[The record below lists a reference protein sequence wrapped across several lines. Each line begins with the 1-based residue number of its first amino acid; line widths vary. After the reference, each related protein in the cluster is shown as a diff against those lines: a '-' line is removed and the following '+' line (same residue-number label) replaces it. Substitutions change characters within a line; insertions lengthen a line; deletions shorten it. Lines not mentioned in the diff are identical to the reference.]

1 MSHGYHQQNKIMS
14 YQKIIAS
21 IVNQCIVYSTISFMS
36 ISTVFA
42 IDAKVEQPN
51 ILWIV
56 SEDNS
61 PLLGAYGDSFATT
74 PNIDKLAQQSIVYD
88 NAFANSPVCAPTR
101 FSIITGMHA
110 NAMGTSNMRSRN
122 KIPAFVKAYTHY
134 LRAAG
139 YHVTNND
146 KTDYNYAT
154 VDIPDGTLLS
164 YKEWQA
170 IDSQLW
176 DKGSYSDRQS
186 GQPFFHVYNM
196 FESHESRLH
205 NPLKNRQHRPEDVTL
220 PPYHPDTAEIRSD
233 WALYYDRITRMDSLV
248 GEKLAELDAAGE
260 LENTIVFYY
269 SDHGGALA
277 RSKRFLYDTGTKIPF
292 MVHAP
297 KKYQHLLNHEMS
309 SRTDQLIDIVDLAPT
324 LLYLAGVDKPAHMH
338 GENIFSIAD
347 NNRKQYNYLY
357 RGRMDVRIDL
367 VRALRHEKFKYIRN
381 YMPHRPNGQ
390 HLGYLWKAASVRSWQ
405 QACQQNKCNETQQRF
420 WQARPSEEL
429 YDTSVDPWEV
439 NNLASD
445 AAYSTVL
452 TDMRKALQSK
462 NRQYKDVG
470 FIPEGELAKR
480 TKNQTGYELVR
491 EDNFPIDLI
500 IETAEIASLAKPE
513 NLALLTQRLSHQ
525 EPIVRYWAAMGCTIL
540 KEQAMPAKLMLLQK
554 LRDNS
559 ADVQIVAAEALAYM
573 GNEQQAL
580 EILMKQLTHPSAM
593 VRIHAANALDAI
605 GIKVKPV
612 AKELKTMVAAMQSLK
627 TQGKLPEE
635 NYLLSALSHTISKL

>member
-1 MSHGYHQQNKIMS
+1 
-14 YQKIIAS
+14 
-21 IVNQCIVYSTISFMS
+21 
-36 ISTVFA
+36 
-42 IDAKVEQPN
+42 
-51 ILWIV
+51 
-56 SEDNS
+56 
-61 PLLGAYGDSFATT
+61 
-74 PNIDKLAQQSIVYD
+74 
-88 NAFANSPVCAPTR
+88 
-101 FSIITGMHA
+101 
-110 NAMGTSNMRSRN
+110 
-122 KIPAFVKAYTHY
+122 
-134 LRAAG
+134 
-139 YHVTNND
+139 
-146 KTDYNYAT
+146 
-154 VDIPDGTLLS
+154 
-164 YKEWQA
+164 
-170 IDSQLW
+170 
-176 DKGSYSDRQS
+176 
-186 GQPFFHVYNM
+186 
-196 FESHESRLH
+196 
-205 NPLKNRQHRPEDVTL
+205 
-220 PPYHPDTAEIRSD
+220 
-233 WALYYDRITRMDSLV
+233 MDSLV

-580 EILMKQLTHPSAM
+580 AILMKQLTHPSAM

-605 GIKVKPV
+605 GIKAKPV

-627 TQGKLPEE
+627 TQDKLPEE

>member
-1 MSHGYHQQNKIMS
+1 MISYKKIM
-14 YQKIIAS
+14 AS
-21 IVNQCIVYSTISFMS
+21 IVNQCIVYSVISLIF
-36 ISTVFA
+36 ISTAFA
-42 IDAKVEQPN
+42 LDAKIEKPN

-61 PLLGAYGDSFATT
+61 PLIGAYGDSFATT
-74 PNIDKLAQQSIVYD
+74 PNIDKLAKQSIVYD

-110 NAMGTSNMRSRN
+110 NAMGTGNMRSRN
-122 KIPAFVKAYTHY
+122 KIPAFVKTYTHY
-134 LRAAG
+134 LRAAN
-139 YHVTNND
+139 YHVTNNS
-146 KTDYNYAT
+146 KTDYNFAT
-154 VDIPDGTLLS
+154 ADIPDGKLLKH
-164 YKEWQA
+164 KEWQA

-176 DKGSYSDRQS
+176 NKGSYADRQE
-186 GQPFFHVYNM
+186 GQPFFHVYNIS
-196 FESHESRLH
+196 ESHESRLH
-205 NPLKNRQHRPEDVTL
+205 RKLKKRLHRPEDVTL
-220 PPYHPDTAEIRSD
+220 PPYHPDTLEIRND
-233 WALYYDRITRMDSLV
+233 WALYYDRITQMDSIV
-248 GEKLAELDAAGE
+248 GNKLTELEAAGE

-324 LLYLAGVDKPAHMH
+324 LLYLAGIKKPAHMH
-338 GENIFSIAD
+338 GENIFSSAD

-357 RGRMDVRIDL
+357 RGRMDARIDL
-367 VRALRHEKFKYIRN
+367 VRALRNEKFKYIRN

-390 HLGYLWKAASVRSWQ
+390 HLSYLWKAASVRSWQ
-405 QACQQNKCNETQQRF
+405 QACQQNQCNETQQRF

-439 NNLASD
+439 NNLAND
-445 AAYSTVL
+445 GTYSAVL
-452 TDMRKALQSK
+452 SEMRTALQAK
-462 NRQYKDVG
+462 NRQYKDIG

-480 TKNQTGYELVR
+480 TKNKTGYELVR

-500 IETAEIASLAKPE
+500 IETAEIASLAKPK
-513 NLALLTQRLSHQ
+513 NLPLLTQRLSHQ

-540 KEQAMPAKLMLLQK
+540 KEQAMPAKLELSQR
-554 LRDNS
+554 LRDDS
-559 ADVQIVAAEALAYM
+559 ADVQIAAAEALIHI

-580 EILMKQLTHPSAM
+580 VILMKQLTHPSAM

-605 GIKVKPV
+605 GIKAKPV
-612 AKELKTMVAAMQSLK
+612 AKKLKTIVTAMQALK
-627 TQGKLPEE
+627 TKELPPEE
-635 NYLLSALSHTISKL
+635 KYLLSALSHTVSKL

>member
-1 MSHGYHQQNKIMS
+1 MIYK
-14 YQKIIAS
+14 KIIAS

-605 GIKVKPV
+605 GIKAKPV